1 MLRFLGWL
9 FTVFFVLFLGGAIGL
24 AYVVYDI
31 SRDLP
36 DYKQLSQYE
45 PAMMTR
51 IHAADGSLLAEYAE
65 QRRLFVPVNQMPK
78 RLIEAFISAEDKTF
92 FEHGGLDWQGIAA
105 AALRYAQ
112 VKLTGKGQIVGAST
126 ITQQVAKNFLLT
138 NERSITRKIKEAVLV
153 ERIEQA
159 YSKDQILEL
168 YLNEIFLGLNSYGVA
183 AASLNYFGKSLD
195 QLSLEEVAYLAAL
208 PKGPNNYHPI
218 KQRERAIERR
228 NWVLG
233 QMFGNGYISET
244 ELKTAQAKPLEVN
257 PRPFG
262 AQMFA
267 AESFAEEVRRE
278 LTDLYGKDKVVKGG
292 LSVRTTLDP
301 KLQIFARQSLARGLI
316 TFDRKRGYRGPIA
329 RVELNGDWA
338 PLIAGRKVPEDVAP
352 WQLGVVLEVSDAQAV
367 VGLQAKVQPD
377 GKLAPE
383 RQKVNVPLALMQ
395 WARAYV
401 DGSKLGPEVKKAGDA
416 LAVGD
421 VIYVAPSKDASQW
434 HLVQMPDVEG
444 ALVAMDPHTGRVLAL
459 VGGFSY
465 GRSQFNRA
473 VQAMRQP
480 GSSFKPIVYS
490 AALDNGYTPASV
502 VLDAPVEFKMTNGEI
517 WKPKNYQDKFF
528 GPSTLRRGIE
538 QSRNV
543 MTVRLAADLGMT
555 KIADLAERLGIYDH
569 MSLQLAL
576 ALGAG
581 ETTLLK
587 MTTAYS
593 IIANGGKKIN
603 PTLIDRIQD
612 RYGRTIF
619 RHDKRDCSACNG
631 DHYDPGLP
639 EPELIDNRDQVMNPY
654 TAYQITSMMEGVVER
669 GTGKKLLV
677 VGKPVAGKTG
687 TSNDEKDAWF
697 IGFTPDM
704 TVGVYVGY
712 DNPKPMGKKRTGGE
726 LAAPIVADFMQMAL
740 RDKPATPF
748 RVPRAIELIP
758 IDAKTGQRAVFGQ
771 PGVILEAFKPGDE
784 PPSATK
790 IIGDGVASAEMP
802 APGEGVVLVPP
813 SQQAPDLHSDGQ
825 QGAAPQPGQ
834 GYGQQQ
840 EPQPGQGYE
849 QQPEPGQDQGYGQ
862 QQTGS
867 DQQLPGAPP
876 QPLPDGQTGGEG
888 GLTNGGGGLY

>member
-9 FTVFFVLFLGGAIGL
+9 FTVGFVLFLGGAVGL
-24 AYVVYDI
+24 AYVIFDI
-31 SRDLP
+31 SKDLP
-36 DYKQLSQYE
+36 DYKQLAQYE
-45 PAMMTR
+45 PAVMTR

-78 RLIEAFISAEDKTF
+78 RLLEAFISAEDKTF
-92 FEHGGLDWQGIAA
+92 YQHGGLDWQGIAA
-105 AALRYAQ
+105 AAVRYAQ
-112 VKLTGKGQIVGAST
+112 VKMTGRGQIVGAST

-138 NERSITRKIKEAVLV
+138 NERSLTRKLKEAVLV
-153 ERIEQA
+153 ERIENA
-159 YSKDQILEL
+159 FSKDQILEL

-195 QLSLEEVAYLAAL
+195 QLSLEEMAYLAAL
-208 PKGPNNYHPI
+208 PKGPNNYHPF
-218 KQRERAIERR
+218 KQRERATERR
-228 NWVLG
+228 NWVLT
-233 QMFGNGYISET
+233 QMYDNGYISEA
-244 ELKTAQAKPLEVN
+244 EMKAAQAKPLEVN

-262 AQMFA
+262 AQLFA

-278 LTDLYGKDKVVKGG
+278 LIELYGKEKLETGG

-316 TFDRKRGYRGPIA
+316 SFDRKRGFRGP
-329 RVELNGDWA
+329 VDHVTVDGDWA
-338 PLIAGRKVPEDVAP
+338 PLIAARKVPDDVAP
-352 WQLGVVLEVSDAQAV
+352 WRLGVVLEVSDEQAV

-377 GKLAPE
+377 GTLSPDREKA
-383 RQKVNVPLALMQ
+383 VIPLVLMQ
-395 WARAYV
+395 WARTYV
-401 DGSKLGPEVKKAGDA
+401 DGTKLGPEVKKAGDV
-416 LAVGD
+416 LNVGD
-421 VIYVAPSKDASQW
+421 VIYVAPSKDPAQW

-444 ALVAMDPHTGRVLAL
+444 ALVAMDPHTGRVLSL

-473 VQAMRQP
+473 VQALRQP

-502 VLDAPVEFKMTNGEI
+502 VLDAPVEFKMPNGEI

-569 MSLQLAL
+569 LPHQLAM

-593 IIANGGKKIN
+593 IIANGGKKIQA
-603 PTLIDRIQD
+603 TLIDRIQD

-619 RHDKRDCSACNG
+619 RHDKRDCGTCLA

-639 EPELIDNRDQVMNPY
+639 EPELLDNRDQVMNPY
-654 TAYQITSMMEGVVER
+654 TAYQITSMMEGVVQR
-669 GTGKKLLV
+669 GTGKKVLI

-726 LAAPIVADFMQMAL
+726 LAAPIVADFMRLAL

-758 IDAKTGQRAVFGQ
+758 IDAKTGQRGIFGHE
-771 PGVILEAFKPGDE
+771 GVILEAFKPGDE
-784 PPSATK
+784 PPDSTK
-790 IIGDGVASAEMP
+790 IIGDNVAAVGTP
-802 APGEGVVLVPP
+802 APGEGVVLVPQQSP
-813 SQQAPDLHSDGQ
+813 SGEPQQMP
-825 QGAAPQPGQ
+825 
-834 GYGQQQ
+834 QQQ
-840 EPQPGQGYE
+840 PQ
-849 QQPEPGQDQGYGQ
+849 QD
-862 QQTGS
+862 
-867 DQQLPGAPP
+867 
-876 QPLPDGQTGGEG
+876 G
-888 GLTNGGGGLY
+888 GLTNGAGGLY